1 MWHYTLR
8 QLREKM
14 EKAIPTHISPCEAFK
29 AFRWYVMLLASLAG
43 VVFLFTWGVN
53 TGVGSYLFT
62 KIEYLDAR
70 GIENKTNIAT
80 LTERLDGRMATMTT
94 QMGELK
100 SGLDDLKKLIHE
112 ARLQSA
118 PSVRPSGAFI
128 VPTDPPSSVAHS
140 SYDFFSSP

>member
-1 MWHYTLR
+1 
-8 QLREKM
+8 M
-14 EKAIPTHISPCEAFK
+14 EKAIQAHISPCEAFK
-29 AFRWYVMLLASLAG
+29 AFRWYAMLFVSLTG
-43 VVFLFTWGVN
+43 VVFLFTWGVT
-53 TGVGSYLFT
+53 TGVGTYLFN
-62 KIEYLDAR
+62 KMESLDAR

-100 SGLDDLKKLIHE
+100 SSLDDLKKMMHE

-118 PSVRPSGAFI
+118 PTVRPSGAFI
-128 VPTDPPSSVAHS
+128 VPTDPPSSVARS